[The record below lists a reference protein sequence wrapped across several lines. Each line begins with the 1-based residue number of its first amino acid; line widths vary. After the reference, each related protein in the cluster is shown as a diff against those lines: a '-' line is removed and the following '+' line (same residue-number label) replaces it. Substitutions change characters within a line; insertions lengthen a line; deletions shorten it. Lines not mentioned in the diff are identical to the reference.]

1 MTTPLYD
8 HVSFESSGISLWS
21 HLDSPLTEEMT
32 QKLLKPHTSTNYFLM
47 FVNHSL
53 VHYCVDLKNITVSAG
68 QVLFIKPRQI
78 RIPPSSKNKAE
89 YYKVIFN
96 EEIYGLLP
104 SPCRFWLDP
113 LNEQKVAMSTQAWQR
128 MNDALMLLRTAI
140 LTSAPLNIRMAYLNS
155 VLQELEHAYFSNV
168 ENEPKKRHVQSFLH
182 FQTLIENK
190 FIEQPTISEIAKT
203 LALSDTSLYQLVKE
217 WAGVSPKEYL
227 NRRVVLEAQR
237 LLIYSNLSVK
247 ELAVRLGFADE
258 NYLSRFFRKQTGQ
271 SITDFLVK
279 FKDMSS

>member
-8 HVSFESSGISLWS
+8 HVSFESSDISLWS

-32 QKLLKPHTSTNYFLM
+32 QKLLKPHTSNNYFLM

-53 VHYCVDLKNITVSAG
+53 VDYCVDLKDITVSAG

-113 LNEQKVAMSTQAWQR
+113 MNEQKVAMSTQAWQR

-190 FIEQPTISEIAKT
+190 FVEQPTISEIAKT

-227 NRRVVLEAQR
+227 NRRIVLEAQR

>member
-1 MTTPLYD
+1 
-8 HVSFESSGISLWS
+8 
-21 HLDSPLTEEMT
+21 
-32 QKLLKPHTSTNYFLM
+32 
-47 FVNHSL
+47 
-53 VHYCVDLKNITVSAG
+53 
-68 QVLFIKPRQI
+68 
-78 RIPPSSKNKAE
+78 
-89 YYKVIFN
+89 
-96 EEIYGLLP
+96 
-104 SPCRFWLDP
+104 
-113 LNEQKVAMSTQAWQR
+113 
-128 MNDALMLLRTAI
+128 
-140 LTSAPLNIRMAYLNS
+140 MAYLNS

-168 ENEPKKRHVQSFLH
+168 EKEPKKRQVQSFLH
-182 FQTLIENK
+182 FQTLIENE
-190 FIEQPTISEIAKT
+190 FIAQPAISEVAKT

-279 FKDMSS
+279 FNDMSS